1 MQGCAPL
8 IRRPGDAVM
17 ANNRNKR
24 KGGTKGAPQAD
35 LFDDPVLQIAADA
48 GSIFERATLE
58 YVEHFLQMLAPNAS
72 AYAYALQ
79 IFGHLAKK
87 TRSNREVYPGLLPGV
102 FSDLHGLISAISDNP
117 MLHEAGS
124 EASSLDSNDTQPD
137 TEGRAHQ
144 GSRREHVL
152 SGLFWDSGHSAYQSV
167 SDAFAGFVILADAAS
182 TPSPET
188 ENNLLIAGS
197 SFRRVLGTGRATAK
211 LGGNFLQRVDRL
223 LRSSVGLLDVHNG
236 LIELQHQFP
245 EEDVQLPRLFM
256 RLTKQS
262 KVDTRALDEQLYSKG
277 SILSS
282 QADNRKRNDLQ
293 EVDLY
298 VVFGSAG
305 SSETAADL
313 VGTYLNLELQSKT
326 WGWAAGLEAIRPGSG
341 EYLSA
346 DCRYRLG
353 EYLQDEV
360 DNDCCSVGGLI
371 LLLVMYLNKD
381 PGRVYDTHC
390 GL

>member
-1 MQGCAPL
+1 
-8 IRRPGDAVM
+8 
-17 ANNRNKR
+17 
-24 KGGTKGAPQAD
+24 
-35 LFDDPVLQIAADA
+35 
-48 GSIFERATLE
+48 
-58 YVEHFLQMLAPNAS
+58 
-72 AYAYALQ
+72 
-79 IFGHLAKK
+79 
-87 TRSNREVYPGLLPGV
+87 
-102 FSDLHGLISAISDNP
+102 
-117 MLHEAGS
+117 
-124 EASSLDSNDTQPD
+124 
-137 TEGRAHQ
+137 
-144 GSRREHVL
+144 
-152 SGLFWDSGHSAYQSV
+152 
-167 SDAFAGFVILADAAS
+167 
-182 TPSPET
+182 
-188 ENNLLIAGS
+188 
-197 SFRRVLGTGRATAK
+197 
-211 LGGNFLQRVDRL
+211 
-223 LRSSVGLLDVHNG
+223 
-236 LIELQHQFP
+236 
-245 EEDVQLPRLFM
+245 M